1 MKESMDV
8 VVADRK
14 MDAEKERK
22 QNQLW
27 LLNCLCLETDVVDVE
42 KTDTKEDGEV
52 VEDRGGNV
60 AWLIQNI
67 PSLVRSHPTRKAW
80 GRGAGI

>member
-14 MDAEKERK
+14 IDAEGAEAKS
-22 QNQLW
+22 
-27 LLNCLCLETDVVDVE
+27 VVVVE
-42 KTDTKEDGEV
+42 LFMSGDRRRRCRKTDTKEDGEV

-67 PSLVRSHPTRKAW
+67 PSLVRSHPTR
-80 GRGAGI
+80 